1 MICIRCTFHYSVWS
15 FHLSFC
21 YKFCDVWHQ
30 LICWFNVSWT
40 LSFPDVINVLQRLLL
55 MSLHVVLPHF
65 SLFRCTCSDCCS
77 FCYYLR
83 VGLSPVFECLLH
95 HLWLPLVL
103 LLLYSYGWLICQC
116 FKLLVSDFSWR
127 QVTDADFITPT
138 LLSLLPLSR
147 LVIFVSIPLHDG
159 CISCRLYN
167 MYLLFL
173 CTDLCPLLR

>member
-1 MICIRCTFHYSVWS
+1 MICINCTFHYSVWS
-15 FHLSFC
+15 FHLLFS
-21 YKFCDVWHQ
+21 YKFWNVWHQ

-40 LSFPDVINVLQRLLL
+40 LSFLDVVNVLQSLLL
-55 MSLHVVLPHF
+55 MSLHVVLPHC
-65 SLFRCTCSDCCS
+65 LYSD
-77 FCYYLR
+77 
-83 VGLSPVFECLLH
+83 V
-95 HLWLPLVL
+95 LVL
-103 LLLYSYGWLICQC
+103 IVVHFVITWGLVFLRCLSVCYIICDYHWFWFSPIAVLGWYVN
-116 FKLLVSDFSWR
+116 VSNSWFQTSWC

-138 LLSLLPLSR
+138 LLCLLPLSR

>member
-1 MICIRCTFHYSVWS
+1 MICISCTFHYSVWS

-21 YKFCDVWHQ
+21 YKFWDVWHQ

-40 LSFPDVINVLQRLLL
+40 LSSPDVVNVLQSILL
-55 MSLHVVLPHF
+55 MSLHVVLPHS

-77 FCYYLR
+77 FCYHLR

-95 HLWLPLVL
+95 RLWLPLVL
-103 LLLYSYGWLICQC
+103 VLSYSCDWLICQC
-116 FKLLVSDFSWR
+116 FKLL
-127 QVTDADFITPT
+127 TPT
-138 LLSLLPLSR
+138 ILHLLPLSR